1 MDDTMHYEAEEERG
15 IRHVLVRKLD
25 NEESEKVEIQ
35 IFHGTRKKTVNEIKK
50 ELLKKTQQ
58 KVDPMKV
65 DLEGVMQ
72 ETVLMK
78 DDENITNYDK
88 FLNYKKAHL
97 QFKNRDGL
105 SL

>member
-1 MDDTMHYEAEEERG
+1 
-15 IRHVLVRKLD
+15 
-25 NEESEKVEIQ
+25 
-35 IFHGTRKKTVNEIKK
+35 IKK

-97 QFKNRDGL
+97 QFK
-105 SL
+105 